1 MIDCRKIGMLA
12 ENIGAKIF
20 WRNAF
25 MIIGV
30 SKEIKNTENRV
41 GLTPAG
47 ADAFVKA
54 GHKVLIETG
63 AGIGSGFDDD
73 AYKAVGAELIA
84 DKKKIFD
91 AAEMIIKV
99 KEPLE
104 PEYEL
109 FHAGQILFT
118 YLHLAPE
125 PELTKAL
132 LDKKVTGIAYETV
145 VGRDGKSLPLLAPM
159 SEIAGRMSIQ
169 LGAQFLE
176 SQYGGSGT
184 LLAGVSGV
192 SAGQVV
198 IIGGGVVGTNA
209 AKVAVGMRARV
220 TVIDL
225 SIDRLRYL
233 DDIFDGRICTVMSNS
248 YNIAQWVKQAD
259 LLVGAVLVPGAKTPQ
274 LVTEDMVKTMKRGS
288 VIVDVA
294 IDQGGSIATCDHV
307 TTHSEPTFVKH
318 GVIHYSVANIP
329 GAVARTSTL
338 ALTNATLPYA
348 LKIAG
353 KGWKAACNE
362 DAGLAKGLN
371 TIDGN
376 LTNKNVAEA
385 LNLEFVD
392 YNKFLA

>member
-1 MIDCRKIGMLA
+1 
-12 ENIGAKIF
+12 
-20 WRNAF
+20 

-30 SKEIKNTENRV
+30 SKEIKNNENRV

-73 AYKAVGAELIA
+73 AYKAVGAEIIA

-233 DDIFDGRICTVMSNS
+233 DDIFDGKICTVMSNS

-385 LNLEFVD
+385 LGIDFVD

>member
-1 MIDCRKIGMLA
+1 
-12 ENIGAKIF
+12 
-20 WRNAF
+20 

-30 SKEIKNTENRV
+30 AKEIKNNENRV

-47 ADAFVKA
+47 ADALVKA
-54 GHKVLIETG
+54 GHKVFVEKG
-63 AGIGSGFDDD
+63 AGVGSGFEDEG
-73 AYKAVGAELIA
+73 YSAVGAEIVA

-91 AAEMIIKV
+91 DAEMIIKV

-104 PEYEL
+104 PEYDL

-125 PELTKAL
+125 PALTKAL
-132 LDKKVTGIAYETV
+132 LEKKVTGIAYETV

-176 SQYGGSGT
+176 SQYGGRGV
-184 LLAGVSGV
+184 LLGGVSGV
-192 SAGQVV
+192 AAEQVV

-209 AKVAVGMRARV
+209 AKIALGMRARV
-220 TVIDL
+220 TIIDL
-225 SIDRLRYL
+225 SIERLRYL
-233 DDIFDGRICTVMSNS
+233 DDIFGGKICTVMSNS

-274 LVTEDMVKTMKRGS
+274 LVTEEMVKSMKRGS
-288 VIVDVA
+288 VIIDVA

-307 TTHSEPTFVKH
+307 TTHSNPTFEKF

-329 GAVARTSTL
+329 GAVSRTSTL

-353 KGWKAACNE
+353 KGWKAACQE

-376 LTNKNVAEA
+376 LTNENVAQA
-385 LNLEFVD
+385 LGLEFVD
-392 YNKFLA
+392 YEKFLS

>member
-1 MIDCRKIGMLA
+1 
-12 ENIGAKIF
+12 
-20 WRNAF
+20 

-30 SKEIKNTENRV
+30 SKEIKNNENRV

-47 ADAFVKA
+47 TDALVKA
-54 GHKVLIETG
+54 GHTVLIEQT
-63 AGIGSGFDDD
+63 AGIGSGFEDID
-73 AYKAVGAELIA
+73 YMAVGAKIVD

-91 AAEMIIKV
+91 DAELIIKV

-109 FHAGQILFT
+109 FHDGQILFT

-125 PELTKAL
+125 PALTKAL

-145 VGRDGKSLPLLAPM
+145 VGRDGRSLPLLAPM

-176 SQYGGSGT
+176 SQYGGRGV
-184 LLAGVSGV
+184 LLGGVSGV
-192 SAGQVV
+192 ESGQVV

-209 AKVAVGMRARV
+209 AKIALGMRARV
-220 TVIDL
+220 TIIDL
-225 SIDRLRYL
+225 SIERLRYL
-233 DDIFDGRICTVMSNS
+233 DDIFGGKVCTVMSNS
-248 YNIAQWVKQAD
+248 YNIAHWTKQAD
-259 LLVGAVLVPGAKTPQ
+259 LLVGAVLIPGAKTPQ
-274 LVTEDMVKTMKRGS
+274 LVTEEMVKTMKRGS
-288 VIVDVA
+288 VIIDVA
-294 IDQGGSIATCDHV
+294 IDQGGSIATCDRV
-307 TTHSEPTFVKH
+307 TTHDNPTFEKF

-329 GAVARTSTL
+329 GAVSRTSTL

-353 KGWKAACNE
+353 KGWKAACKD

-371 TIDGN
+371 TIDGK

-385 LNLEFVD
+385 LGLEFVD
-392 YNKFLA
+392 YNNFLG

>member
-1 MIDCRKIGMLA
+1 
-12 ENIGAKIF
+12 
-20 WRNAF
+20 

-30 SKEIKNTENRV
+30 AKEIKNNENRV

-47 ADAFVKA
+47 ADALVKA
-54 GHKVLIETG
+54 GHKVLIEQS
-63 AGIGSGFDDD
+63 AGVGSGFEDGD
-73 AYKAVGAELIA
+73 YSAVGAQIVA

-91 AAEMIIKV
+91 DAQMIIKV

-109 FHAGQILFT
+109 FHEGQILFT

-145 VGRDGKSLPLLAPM
+145 VGRDGRSLPLLAPM

-176 SQYGGSGT
+176 SQYGGRGV
-184 LLAGVSGV
+184 LLGGVSGV
-192 SAGQVV
+192 ASGQVV

-209 AKVAVGMRARV
+209 AKVALGMRARV
-220 TVIDL
+220 TIIDL
-225 SIDRLRYL
+225 SIERLRYL
-233 DDIFDGRICTVMSNS
+233 DDIFGGKVCTVMSNA
-248 YNIAQWVKQAD
+248 YNIAEWTARAD

-274 LVTEDMVKTMKRGS
+274 LVTEEMVKNMKKGS

-307 TTHSEPTFVKH
+307 TTHSDPTFVKH

-329 GAVARTSTL
+329 GAVSRTSTL

-353 KGWKAACNE
+353 KGWKAACQE

-371 TIDGN
+371 TIDGK
-376 LTNKNVAEA
+376 LTNAAVAEA
-385 LNLEFVD
+385 LGREFVD
-392 YNKFLA
+392 YSKFLA

>member
-1 MIDCRKIGMLA
+1 
-12 ENIGAKIF
+12 
-20 WRNAF
+20 

-30 SKEIKNTENRV
+30 SKEIKNNENRV

-47 ADAFVKA
+47 ADALVKA
-54 GHKVLIETG
+54 GHKVLVE
-63 AGIGSGFDDD
+63 ASVGIGSGFSDD
-73 AYKAVGAELIA
+73 AYKSVGADIIA

-125 PELTKAL
+125 PALTKAL

-145 VGRDGKSLPLLAPM
+145 VGRDGRSLPLLAPM

-169 LGAQFLE
+169 IGAQFLE
-176 SQYGGSGT
+176 SQYGGSGI
-184 LLAGVSGV
+184 LLGGVSGV
-192 SAGQVV
+192 ESGQVV

-209 AKVAVGMRARV
+209 AKIALGMRARV

-225 SIDRLRYL
+225 SIERLRYL
-233 DDIFDGRICTVMSNS
+233 DDIFGGKVCTVMSNS
-248 YNIAQWVKQAD
+248 YNIAHWVKQAD
-259 LLVGAVLVPGAKTPQ
+259 LLIGAVLVPGAKTPQ
-274 LVTEDMVKTMKRGS
+274 LVTEEMVKTMKRGS

-307 TTHSEPTFVKH
+307 TTHSDPTFEKF

-329 GAVARTSTL
+329 GAVSRTSTL

-353 KGWKAACNE
+353 KGWQAACKS

-385 LNLEFVD
+385 LKLEFVD

>member
-1 MIDCRKIGMLA
+1 
-12 ENIGAKIF
+12 
-20 WRNAF
+20 

-30 SKEIKNTENRV
+30 AKEIKNNENRV

-47 ADAFVKA
+47 ADALVKA
-54 GHKVLIETG
+54 GHKVFVEQS
-63 AGIGSGFDDD
+63 AGVGSGFDDGD
-73 AYKAVGAELIA
+73 YSAVGAQIVA

-91 AAEMIIKV
+91 DAQMIIKV

-109 FHAGQILFT
+109 FHEGQILFT

-145 VGRDGKSLPLLAPM
+145 VGRDGRSLPLLAPM

-176 SQYGGSGT
+176 SQYGGRGV
-184 LLAGVSGV
+184 LLGGVSGV
-192 SAGQVV
+192 ASGQVV

-209 AKVAVGMRARV
+209 AKVALGMRARV
-220 TVIDL
+220 TIIDL
-225 SIDRLRYL
+225 SIERLRYL
-233 DDIFDGRICTVMSNS
+233 DDIFGGKVCTVMSNA
-248 YNIAQWVKQAD
+248 YNIAEWTARAD

-274 LVTEDMVKTMKRGS
+274 LVTEEMVKNMKKGS

-307 TTHSEPTFVKH
+307 TTHSDPTFVKH

-329 GAVARTSTL
+329 GAVSRTSTL

-353 KGWKAACNE
+353 KGWKAACQE

-371 TIDGN
+371 TIDGK
-376 LTNKNVAEA
+376 LTNAAVAEA
-385 LNLEFVD
+385 LGREFVD
-392 YNKFLA
+392 YSKFLA

>member
-1 MIDCRKIGMLA
+1 
-12 ENIGAKIF
+12 
-20 WRNAF
+20 

-30 SKEIKNTENRV
+30 SKEIKNNENRV

-47 ADAFVKA
+47 ADALVKA
-54 GHKVLIETG
+54 GHKVLIEQS
-63 AGIGSGFDDD
+63 AGIGSGFEDGD
-73 AYKAVGAELIA
+73 YKAVGAEIIA

-91 AAEMIIKV
+91 DAEMIIKV

-104 PEYEL
+104 PEYDL

-125 PELTKAL
+125 PALTKAL
-132 LDKKVTGIAYETV
+132 IDKKVTGIAYETV
-145 VGRDGKSLPLLAPM
+145 VGRDGRSLPLLAPM

-176 SQYGGSGT
+176 SQYGGRGV
-184 LLAGVSGV
+184 LLGGVSGV
-192 SAGQVV
+192 ASGQVV

-209 AKVAVGMRARV
+209 AKIALGMRARV
-220 TVIDL
+220 TIIDL
-225 SIDRLRYL
+225 SIERLRYL
-233 DDIFDGRICTVMSNS
+233 DDIFGGKVCTVMSNA
-248 YNIAQWVKQAD
+248 YNIAQWTKQAD
-259 LLVGAVLVPGAKTPQ
+259 LLIGAVLVPGAKTPQ
-274 LVTEDMVKTMKRGS
+274 LVTEEMVKNMKKGS

-307 TTHSEPTFVKH
+307 TTHSDPTFVKH

-329 GAVARTSTL
+329 GAVSRTSTL

-353 KGWKAACNE
+353 KGWKAACQE

-376 LTNKNVAEA
+376 LTNKAVAEA
-385 LNLEFVD
+385 LNCKFVD
-392 YNKFLA
+392 YAKFLV

>member
-1 MIDCRKIGMLA
+1 
-12 ENIGAKIF
+12 
-20 WRNAF
+20 

-30 SKEIKNTENRV
+30 AKEIKNNENRV

-47 ADAFVKA
+47 ADALVKA
-54 GHKVLIETG
+54 GHKVLIEKS
-63 AGIGSGFDDD
+63 AGVGSGFEDES
-73 AYKAVGAELIA
+73 YTAVGAEIVA

-91 AAEMIIKV
+91 DSEMIVKV

-104 PEYEL
+104 PEYAL
-109 FHAGQILFT
+109 FHEGQILFT

-125 PELTKAL
+125 PALTKAL

-145 VGRDGKSLPLLAPM
+145 VGRDGRSLPLLAPM

-176 SQYGGSGT
+176 SQYGGRGV
-184 LLAGVSGV
+184 LLGGVSGV
-192 SAGQVV
+192 ASGQVV

-209 AKVAVGMRARV
+209 AKIAVGMRARV
-220 TVIDL
+220 TVIDMN
-225 SIDRLRYL
+225 IKRLAEL
-233 DDIFDGRICTVMSNS
+233 DDIFGGRVCTVMSNS
-248 YNIAQWVKQAD
+248 YNIAQWTQRAD
-259 LLVGAVLVPGAKTPQ
+259 LLVGAVLIPGAKTPQ
-274 LVTEDMVKTMKRGS
+274 LVTEEMVKNMKKGS

-307 TTHSEPTFVKH
+307 TTHDHPTFEKY

-329 GAVARTSTL
+329 GAVSRTSTL

-348 LKIAG
+348 LRIAG
-353 KGWKAACNE
+353 KGWKAACQE
-362 DAGLAKGLN
+362 DPGLAKGLN

-376 LTNKNVAEA
+376 LTNKNVADA
-385 LNLEFVD
+385 LGREYVD
-392 YNKFLA
+392 FAKFLA

>member
-1 MIDCRKIGMLA
+1 
-12 ENIGAKIF
+12 
-20 WRNAF
+20 

-30 SKEIKNTENRV
+30 SKEIKNNENRV

-47 ADAFVKA
+47 AEALVKV
-54 GHKVLIETG
+54 GHKVLIEAG
-63 AGIGSGFDDD
+63 AGIGSGFEDKD
-73 AYKAVGAELIA
+73 YSAVGAEVIA

-91 AAEMIIKV
+91 EAEMIVKV

-109 FHAGQILFT
+109 FHEGQILFT

-125 PELTKAL
+125 PALTKAL

-145 VGRDGKSLPLLAPM
+145 VGRDGKTLPLLAPM

-176 SQYGGSGT
+176 SQYGGSGI
-184 LLAGVSGV
+184 LLGGVSGV
-192 SAGQVV
+192 AAGQVV

-209 AKVAVGMRARV
+209 AKIALGMRARV
-220 TVIDL
+220 TIIDL
-225 SIDRLRYL
+225 SIERLRYL
-233 DDIFDGRICTVMSNS
+233 DDIFGGKVCTVMSNS
-248 YNIAQWVKQAD
+248 YNISQWTHQAD
-259 LLVGAVLVPGAKTPQ
+259 LLIGAVLVPGAKTPQ
-274 LVTEDMVKTMKRGS
+274 LVTEEMVKNMKRGS

-307 TTHSEPTFVKH
+307 TTHSNPTFVKH

-353 KGWKAACNE
+353 KGWKAACRE

-392 YNKFLA
+392 YATFI